1 MYNYVVF
8 SLTAH
13 KFLTSDFFV
22 RLFGLISLQNRYE
35 RLSDKVDHPFSVPCQ
50 RMEEIGH
57 ISAPIY
63 LIVGYTL
70 ANDWIAIYFRTVH
83 GGPKKTQPKLLSP

>member
-1 MYNYVVF
+1 
-8 SLTAH
+8 
-13 KFLTSDFFV
+13 V
-22 RLFGLISLQNRYE
+22 RLSGLISLPNRYD

-50 RMEEIGH
+50 RTEETGH

-70 ANDWIAIYFRTVH
+70 ANDWIASISELYMVAQTKYNPSQLVI
-83 GGPKKTQPKLLSP
+83 